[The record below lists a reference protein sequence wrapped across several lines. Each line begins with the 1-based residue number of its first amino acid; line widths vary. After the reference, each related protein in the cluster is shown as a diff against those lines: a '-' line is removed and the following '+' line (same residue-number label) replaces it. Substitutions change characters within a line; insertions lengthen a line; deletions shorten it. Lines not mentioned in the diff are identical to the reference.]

1 LVFIPDKFRVIKAV
15 LNASYEF
22 SQIKPK
28 IRKFEDG
35 TIWGS
40 NGTRRPNSAKR
51 MNNINK
57 DLVTHDL
64 VESIV
69 FWQ

>member
-1 LVFIPDKFRVIKAV
+1 MEQ
-15 LNASYEF
+15 SGEH
-22 SQIKPK
+22 
-28 IRKFEDG
+28 G
-35 TIWGS
+35 TKRS
-40 NGTRRPNSAKR
+40 NSARR

-57 DLVTHDL
+57 DLVTQDL